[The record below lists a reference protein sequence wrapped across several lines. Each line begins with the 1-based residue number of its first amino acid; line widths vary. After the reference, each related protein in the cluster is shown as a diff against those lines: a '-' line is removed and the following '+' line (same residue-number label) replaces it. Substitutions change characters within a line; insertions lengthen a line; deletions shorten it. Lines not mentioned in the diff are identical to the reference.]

1 MENIMDYLV
10 VGGAVGFTTGALVA
24 TFGTLLVEKIN
35 NTYNPKRHPILRLFL
50 FILYFPIIFIV
61 FCADYKN
68 YRENLIFIKETII
81 DMLKNIKIGWK

>member
-1 MENIMDYLV
+1 MENLMVYLV
-10 VGGAVGFTTGALVA
+10 VGAIVGFIIGVLAV
-24 TFGTLLVEKIN
+24 TFGTILVEKIN

-50 FILYFPIIFIV
+50 FIFYFPVIFIV

-81 DMLKNIKIGWK
+81 DILKNIKIRRR